1 MSISDDFLSILACPI
16 CKKPLELSKDRNFL
30 ISREAE
36 KVYRIEDG
44 IPVLLVDEAVD
55 LEVMGQQWYWNFR
68 IPGEDGKLGLTDVRN
83 ITDENPFGIN
93 LDDPNGLDDILI

>member
-16 CKKPLELSKDRNFL
+16 CKKPLELSEDGKFL
-30 ISREAE
+30 ISRVAE

-55 LEVMGQQWYWNFR
+55 LEEWAKNQ
-68 IPGEDGKLGLTDVRN
+68 
-83 ITDENPFGIN
+83 
-93 LDDPNGLDDILI
+93 

>member
-16 CKKPLELSKDRNFL
+16 CKKPLELSKDGNFL

-55 LEVMGQQWYWNFR
+55 LEEW
-68 IPGEDGKLGLTDVRN
+68 TRN
-83 ITDENPFGIN
+83 Q
-93 LDDPNGLDDILI
+93 